1 MTTDV
6 NQEALAAVKAL
17 RETVEKF
24 GTDSAQFKGMVDATN
39 TALEK
44 QEKASQEFTQK
55 LADERKAA
63 EELKERIDGLELEL
77 SRKSTQSGK
86 TYKETP
92 EYKALQLYAQKGLD
106 ALSVEQKATLRTD
119 IGTQGGYLTM
129 PEMDNMIIKKIT
141 EISPVRSVA
150 RVRTVGSKTLS
161 IPTRTA
167 IPTATYE
174 GEAAAG
180 GESNSTYGQETLT
193 AYRLTVTVPYTYD
206 QLIDSEFDMESE
218 IMNDVAEAFA
228 FTEGNKFVL
237 GTAAKQPEGFLVNA
251 AVVADARESST
262 SGVITGDDVLLL
274 AGDLKVGYNP
284 MYAMNRQTLA
294 LLRTLKGSTNDHYL
308 WQVGLGPTQPNTLA
322 GAPYILMQDMPSVAA
337 NSLSLVY
344 ADFMRGYT
352 IIDRTGLQVIRD
364 DVTRKKNNIIELT
377 FHRYNHGQVVL
388 PEAFKILKTKA

>member
-1 MTTDV
+1 MTDV
-6 NQEALAAVKAL
+6 NDEAIVAVKAL

-24 GTDSAQFKGMVDATN
+24 GADSAQFKSMVDATN
-39 TALEK
+39 TALDK
-44 QEKASQEFTQK
+44 QEKASQEFTAK
-55 LADERKAA
+55 LAEEIKAK

-77 SRKSTQSGK
+77 SRKGSTGSN
-86 TYKETP
+86 YKDKP

-119 IGTQGGYLTM
+119 IATQGGYLTM

-161 IPTRTA
+161 IPTRTS
-167 IPTATYE
+167 IPVATYE

-228 FTEGNKFVL
+228 FTEGNRFVL
-237 GTAAKQPEGFLVNA
+237 GTGAKQPEGFLSNA
-251 AVVADARESST
+251 AVVADARTSLN
-262 SGVITGDDVLLL
+262 SGVISGDDVLLL

-388 PEAFKILKTKA
+388 PEAFKLLKTKA

>member
-1 MTTDV
+1 MTDV
-6 NQEALAAVKAL
+6 NQEALVAVKAL
-17 RETVEKF
+17 RDVVETYGK
-24 GTDSAQFKGMVDATN
+24 DSAQFKSMVDATN

-44 QEKASQEFTQK
+44 QEKASQDFTAK
-55 LADERKAA
+55 LAEERKAA

-77 SRKSTQSGK
+77 SRKSSQSGA

-92 EYKALQLYAQKGLD
+92 EYKALQLYAQKGID
-106 ALSVEQKATLRTD
+106 ALTVEQKATLRTD
-119 IGTQGGYLTM
+119 IATQGGYLTM

-161 IPTRTA
+161 IPTRTT

-218 IMNDVAEAFA
+218 IMNDVAESFA
-228 FTEGNKFVL
+228 FSEGNKFVL
-237 GTAAKQPEGFLVNA
+237 GTGAKQPEGFLVNA
-251 AVVADARESST
+251 TVVADARESST

-322 GAPYILMQDMPSVAA
+322 GAPYIIMQDMPNVAA
-337 NSLSLVY
+337 NSLSLIY

>member
-1 MTTDV
+1 MTDV
-6 NQEALAAVKAL
+6 NQEALVAVKAL
-17 RETVEKF
+17 RDVVETYGK
-24 GTDSAQFKGMVDATN
+24 DSAQFKGMVDATN
-39 TALEK
+39 DALEK
-44 QEKASQEFTQK
+44 QEKASQQFTSD
-55 LADERKAA
+55 LAAERKKA
-63 EELKERIDGLELEL
+63 EELKERLDGLELEL
-77 SRKSTQSGK
+77 SRHATQSGK

-92 EYKALQLYAQKGLD
+92 EYKALQLYTQKGESH
-106 ALSVEQKATLRTD
+106 LSAEQKATLRTD

-141 EISPVRSVA
+141 EISPVRQVA

-161 IPTRTA
+161 IPTRTS
-167 IPTATYE
+167 IPVATYE
-174 GEAAAG
+174 GEAASG

-228 FTEGNKFVL
+228 FTEGNRFVL
-237 GTAAKQPEGFLVNA
+237 GTGAKQPEGFLSNA
-251 AVVADARESST
+251 TVVADARTSLV

-337 NSLSLVY
+337 NSLSLAY
-344 ADFMRGYT
+344 ADFARGYT
-352 IIDRTGLQVIRD
+352 IIDRTGLQVLRD
-364 DVTRKKNNIIELT
+364 EVTRKKNNIIELC

-388 PEAFKILKTKA
+388 PEAFKLLKTKA

>member
-1 MTTDV
+1 MTDI
-6 NQEALAAVKAL
+6 NQEALGAVKAL
-17 RETVEKF
+17 RDTVEKY
-24 GTDSAQFKGMVDATN
+24 GADSAQFKSMVDATAKSLEDQEAKSQKF
-39 TALEK
+39 TAE
-44 QEKASQEFTQK
+44 
-55 LADERKAA
+55 LAEERKSAL
-63 EELKERIDGLELEL
+63 ELKERIDGLELEL
-77 SRKSTQSGK
+77 SRKGTAGDN
-86 TYKETP
+86 YKDRP
-92 EYKALQLYAQKGLD
+92 EYKAMQAYAQKGLEG
-106 ALSVEQKATLRTD
+106 LSLEQKATLRTD
-119 IGTQGGYLTM
+119 IGTQGGYLVM

-141 EISPVRSVA
+141 EMSPVRSVA

-218 IMNDVAEAFA
+218 IMNDVAESFA
-228 FTEGNKFVL
+228 FSEGNKFVL
-237 GTAAKQPEGFLVNA
+237 GTGAKQPEGFLANA
-251 AVVADARESST
+251 TVVADARTSST

-322 GAPYILMQDMPSVAA
+322 GAPYIIMQDMPNVAA

-388 PEAFKILKTKA
+388 PEAFKILKTHS

>member
-1 MTTDV
+1 MPDV
-6 NQEALAAVKAL
+6 NDEAIVAVKAL

-24 GTDSAQFKGMVDATN
+24 GADSAQFKSMVHATN

-44 QEKASQEFTQK
+44 QEKASQEFTAK
-55 LADERKAA
+55 LAEEIKAK

-77 SRKSTQSGK
+77 SRKGSTGSN
-86 TYKETP
+86 YKDKP

-106 ALSVEQKATLRTD
+106 ALDAEQKATLRTD
-119 IGTQGGYLTM
+119 VATQGGYLTM

-161 IPTRTA
+161 IPTRTS
-167 IPTATYE
+167 IPVATYE
-174 GEAAAG
+174 GETAAG

-228 FTEGNKFVL
+228 FTEGNRFVL
-237 GTAAKQPEGFLVNA
+237 GTGAKQPEGFLSNA
-251 AVVADARESST
+251 AVVADARTSLN
-262 SGVITGDDVLLL
+262 SGVISGDDVLLL

-388 PEAFKILKTKA
+388 PEAFKLLKTKA

>member
-1 MTTDV
+1 MTDV
-6 NQEALAAVKAL
+6 NQEALVAVKAL

-24 GTDSAQFKGMVDATN
+24 GSDSAQFKQMVDATN
-39 TALEK
+39 EALVK
-44 QEKASQEFTQK
+44 QEKASQEFTTK
-55 LADERKAA
+55 LAEERKAA

-77 SRKSTQSGK
+77 SRKGTTGAN
-86 TYKETP
+86 YKETP
-92 EYKALQLYAQKGLD
+92 EYKALQLYAQKGID

-119 IGTQGGYLTM
+119 VATQGGYLTM

-141 EISPVRSVA
+141 EISPVRQVA

-161 IPTRTA
+161 IPTRTS
-167 IPTATYE
+167 IPVATYE

-228 FTEGNKFVL
+228 FTEGNRFVL
-237 GTAAKQPEGFLVNA
+237 GTGAKQPEGFLSNA
-251 AVVADARESST
+251 TVVADARTSLV

-344 ADFMRGYT
+344 ADFQRGYT

-364 DVTRKKNNIIELT
+364 DVTRKKSNIIELT

>member
-1 MTTDV
+1 MPDI
-6 NQEALAAVKAL
+6 NDEAIVAVKAL

-24 GTDSAQFKGMVDATN
+24 GADSAQFKSMVDATN

-44 QEKASQEFTQK
+44 QEKASQEFTSQ
-55 LADERKAA
+55 LAEERKAA
-63 EELKERIDGLELEL
+63 VELKERIDGLELEL
-77 SRKSTQSGK
+77 SRKGSTGSN
-86 TYKETP
+86 YKDKP

-106 ALSVEQKATLRTD
+106 ALDAEQKATLRTD
-119 IGTQGGYLTM
+119 VATQGGYLTM

-161 IPTRTA
+161 IPTRTS
-167 IPTATYE
+167 IPVATYE

-228 FTEGNKFVL
+228 FTEGNRFVL
-237 GTAAKQPEGFLVNA
+237 GTGAKQPEGFLSNA
-251 AVVADARESST
+251 AVVADARESLA
-262 SGVITGDDVLLL
+262 SGVISGDDVLLL

-388 PEAFKILKTKA
+388 PEAFKLLKTKA

>member
-1 MTTDV
+1 MTDV
-6 NQEALAAVKAL
+6 NDEAIVAVKAL

-24 GTDSAQFKGMVDATN
+24 GADSAQFKSMVDATN

-44 QEKASQEFTQK
+44 QEKASQEFTAK
-55 LADERKAA
+55 LAEEIKAK

-77 SRKSTQSGK
+77 SRKGSTGSN
-86 TYKETP
+86 YKDKP

-106 ALSVEQKATLRTD
+106 ALDAEQKATLRTD
-119 IGTQGGYLTM
+119 VATQGGYLTM

-161 IPTRTA
+161 IPTRTS
-167 IPTATYE
+167 IPVATYE

-228 FTEGNKFVL
+228 FTEGNRFVL
-237 GTAAKQPEGFLVNA
+237 GTGAKQPEGFLSNA
-251 AVVADARESST
+251 AVVADARTSLN
-262 SGVITGDDVLLL
+262 SGVISGDDVLLL

-388 PEAFKILKTKA
+388 PEAFKLLKTKA

>member
-1 MTTDV
+1 MPDI
-6 NQEALAAVKAL
+6 NDEAIVAVKAL

-24 GTDSAQFKGMVDATN
+24 GADSAQFKSMVDATN

-44 QEKASQEFTQK
+44 QEKASQEFTGQLAEERQK
-55 LADERKAA
+55 A

-77 SRKSTQSGK
+77 SRKSTRTGGAHK
-86 TYKETP
+86 DTA
-92 EYKALQLYAQKGLD
+92 EYKALKHYIQQGEN
-106 ALSVEQKATLRTD
+106 ALSAEQKATLRTD
-119 IGTQGGYLTM
+119 VATQGGYLTM

-141 EISPVRSVA
+141 EISPVRQVA

-161 IPTRTA
+161 IPTRTS
-167 IPTATYE
+167 IPEASYE

-180 GESNSTYGQETLT
+180 GESTSTYGQETLT
-193 AYRLTVTVPYTYD
+193 TYRLTVTVPYTYD
-206 QLIDSEFDMESE
+206 QLMDSEFDMDSE
-218 IMNDVAEAFA
+218 IMGDVAESFA
-228 FTEGNKFVL
+228 FKEGNKFVL
-237 GTAAKQPEGFLVNA
+237 GTGAKQPEGFLANA
-251 AVVADARESST
+251 AVVADARESLA
-262 SGVITGDDVLLL
+262 SGVISGDDVLLL

-344 ADFMRGYT
+344 ADFARGYT

-364 DVTRKKNNIIELT
+364 DVTRKKNNIIELC

-388 PEAFKILKTKA
+388 PEAFKLLKTKA

>member
-1 MTTDV
+1 MTDV
-6 NQEALAAVKAL
+6 NDEAIVAVKAL

-24 GTDSAQFKGMVDATN
+24 GADSAQFKSMVDATN

-44 QEKASQEFTQK
+44 QEKASQEFTAK
-55 LADERKAA
+55 LAEEIKAK

-77 SRKSTQSGK
+77 SRKGSTGSN
-86 TYKETP
+86 YKDKP

-106 ALSVEQKATLRTD
+106 ALDAEQKATLRTD
-119 IGTQGGYLTM
+119 VATQGGYLTM

-161 IPTRTA
+161 IPTRTS
-167 IPTATYE
+167 IPVATYE

-180 GESNSTYGQETLT
+180 GESNSGYGQETLT

-228 FTEGNKFVL
+228 FTEGNRFVL
-237 GTAAKQPEGFLVNA
+237 GTGAKQPEGFLSNA
-251 AVVADARESST
+251 AVVADARESLA
-262 SGVITGDDVLLL
+262 SGVISGDDVLLL

-322 GAPYILMQDMPSVAA
+322 GAPYVLMQDMPSVAA

-388 PEAFKILKTKA
+388 PEAFKLLKTKA

>member
-1 MTTDV
+1 MTDV
-6 NQEALAAVKAL
+6 NQEALTAVKAL
-17 RETVEKF
+17 REVVETYGK
-24 GTDSAQFKGMVDATN
+24 DSAQFKTMVDATAA
-39 TALEK
+39 ALDK
-44 QEKASQEFTQK
+44 QEKASQEFTAK
-55 LADERKAA
+55 LADEIKAK

-77 SRKSTQSGK
+77 SRKGSTGSN
-86 TYKETP
+86 YKDKP

-106 ALSVEQKATLRTD
+106 ALDAEQKATLRTD
-119 IGTQGGYLTM
+119 VATQGGYLTM

-161 IPTRTA
+161 IPTRTS
-167 IPTATYE
+167 IPVATYE

-228 FTEGNKFVL
+228 FTEGNRFVQ
-237 GTAAKQPEGFLVNA
+237 GTGAKQPEGFLSNA
-251 AVVADARESST
+251 AVVADARESLA
-262 SGVITGDDVLLL
+262 SGVISGDDVLLL

-322 GAPYILMQDMPSVAA
+322 GAPYVLMQDMPSVAA

-388 PEAFKILKTKA
+388 PEAFKLLKTKA

>member
-1 MTTDV
+1 MTDI
-6 NQEALAAVKAL
+6 NQEALGAVKAL
-17 RETVEKF
+17 RDTVEKY
-24 GTDSAQFKGMVDATN
+24 GADSAQFKSMVDATN

-44 QEKASQEFTQK
+44 QEKASQEFTTR
-55 LADERKAA
+55 LAEERKAA

-77 SRKSTQSGK
+77 SRKGSTGEN
-86 TYKETP
+86 YKDKP
-92 EYKALQLYAQKGLD
+92 EYKAMQLYAQKGLD

-119 IGTQGGYLTM
+119 IATQGGYLVM

-161 IPTRTA
+161 IPTRVT
-167 IPTATYE
+167 IPVATYE

-228 FTEGNKFVL
+228 FTEGNKFTL
-237 GTAAKQPEGFLVNA
+237 GTGAKQPEGFLANA
-251 AVVADARESST
+251 TVVADARTSST

-322 GAPYILMQDMPSVAA
+322 GAPYIIMQDMPSVTA

-344 ADFMRGYT
+344 ADFQRGYT

-388 PEAFKILKTKA
+388 PEAFKILKTKP

>member
-1 MTTDV
+1 MTDI
-6 NQEALAAVKAL
+6 NQEALGAVKAL
-17 RETVEKF
+17 RDTVEKY
-24 GTDSAQFKGMVDATN
+24 GADSAQFKTMVDATAK
-39 TALEK
+39 ALET
-44 QEKASQEFTQK
+44 QEAKSQEFTAK
-55 LADERKAA
+55 LAEEIKAKD
-63 EELKERIDGLELEL
+63 ELKERIDGLELEL
-77 SRKSTQSGK
+77 SRKSTQAGNG
-86 TYKETP
+86 YKETP

-129 PEMDNMIIKKIT
+129 PEMDNMIIKKIN

-237 GTAAKQPEGFLVNA
+237 GTGAKQPEGFLVNA
-251 AVVADARESST
+251 TVVADARTSAS

-322 GAPYILMQDMPSVAA
+322 GAQYVIMQDMPSVAA